1 MVVHLSTGACE
12 ALKRAAIT
20 DPAYSGRRFRGR
32 TGYPRSGARLETTGG
47 GLPVRVQKLAVGNPG
62 RLSHPAAVP
71 PKEAAAEEGIR
82 RGRQSGLS
90 HFLTR
95 LPFLLS
101 AVPALVNGLPSL
113 AARLSQGIRNPCA
126 RFDIRLPHPPS
137 SLWGRPSFFKNTN
150 PRRGQIGSICP
161 AGGFF
166 ICCIIRT
173 DRQTSCLRHR
183 PAEWERKWAASWGA
197 ARWFPHR

>member
-32 TGYPRSGARLETTGG
+32 TVIRGPGTVGDDRRRIAGQGAKTGG
-47 GLPVRVQKLAVGNPG
+47 RQSG

-90 HFLTR
+90 HPTSFSPVGCSRIGQRPPILGRPGFLKESGILAPGLIFACRTR
-95 LPFLLS
+95 LQAFGAGLLS
-101 AVPALVNGLPSL
+101 LK
-113 AARLSQGIRNPCA
+113 IR
-126 RFDIRLPHPPS
+126 
-137 SLWGRPSFFKNTN
+137 T
-150 PRRGQIGSICP
+150 PRRDKSDRFVP
-161 AGGFF
+161 PGGFF

-183 PAEWERKWAASWGA
+183 PAEWERRWAASWGA

>member
-1 MVVHLSTGACE
+1 M
-12 ALKRAAIT
+12 
-20 DPAYSGRRFRGR
+20 
-32 TGYPRSGARLETTGG
+32 ETTGG
-47 GLPVRVQKLAVGNPG
+47 GLPVRVQKLAVGNPAG
-62 RLSHPAAVP
+62 SPTLRRSLLRRPLQRREFAAAGSPAFLTFSPGFLFSCRLFPHWSTASHPW
-71 PKEAAAEEGIR
+71 
-82 RGRQSGLS
+82 
-90 HFLTR
+90 
-95 LPFLLS
+95 
-101 AVPALVNGLPSL
+101 
-113 AARLSQGIRNPCA
+113 AARFSQGIRNPCA

-150 PRRGQIGSICP
+150 PPAGQIGSICP

>member
-32 TGYPRSGARLETTGG
+32 TDHPRSGPDWTTGG
-47 GLPVRVQKLAVGNPG
+47 ELPVRGQKLAVGNPAG
-62 RLSHPAAVP
+62 SPTLRRSLLRRPLQRREFAAAGSPAFLTFSPGFLFSCRLFPHWSTASHPW
-71 PKEAAAEEGIR
+71 
-82 RGRQSGLS
+82 
-90 HFLTR
+90 
-95 LPFLLS
+95 
-101 AVPALVNGLPSL
+101 

-150 PRRGQIGSICP
+150 PPAGQIDPICP
-161 AGGFF
+161 AGGLLHMLHHPN
-166 ICCIIRT
+166 RSSN
-173 DRQTSCLRHR
+173 QLPPPS
-183 PAEWERKWAASWGA
+183 SG
-197 ARWFPHR
+197 